1 MPEPLYFK
9 IENPAGRLIAARV
22 YTLPSRR
29 EGRLYRDQFTA
40 LCQRLPDRVV
50 ICADY
55 RPIAIFSPEVAEEL
69 LALMSGI
76 NPAVDRA
83 ALLTA
88 PEHATHSLQT
98 ARLARES
105 GHPLRRRFTSPTE
118 ARAWLGEI
126 LNAPEAHALHAFL
139 DEIAP

>member
-1 MPEPLYFK
+1 MSAPPFFK
-9 IENPAGRLIAARV
+9 IENPAGRLVAARV
-22 YTLPSRR
+22 HALPSRH

-40 LCQRLPDRVV
+40 LCQQLPERVV

-55 RPIAIFSPEVAEEL
+55 RPMAIFSPEVAEEL

-76 NPAVDRA
+76 NPFVDRA

-88 PEHATHSLQT
+88 AAHATHSLQT

-105 GHPLRRRFTSPTE
+105 GHPLRRRFTSPAE
-118 ARAWLGEI
+118 VRAWLGEI
-126 LNAPEAHALHAFL
+126 LTAPEAHALHAFL
-139 DEIAP
+139 DELAP